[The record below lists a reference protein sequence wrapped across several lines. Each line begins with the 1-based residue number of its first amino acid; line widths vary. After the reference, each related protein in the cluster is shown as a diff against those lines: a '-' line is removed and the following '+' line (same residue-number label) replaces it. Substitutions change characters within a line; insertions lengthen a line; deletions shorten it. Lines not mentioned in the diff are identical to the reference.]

1 MMTKTIDE
9 LRAWAVDKGRFTTLS
24 DFTDFAREFVAY
36 RAEDNF
42 QAELVAANTPQ
53 YRFFQ
58 YREDAGYNITRP
70 INTKLFYEADEFDE
84 AVGMFEGALAL
95 VEQQAADEVEAGEA
109 AAIQRVIYTTQQS
122 IGAALDAISTS
133 NRARKVN
140 GDLFE
145 RFIGLAVQ
153 RCGVECRSG
162 VVKVPV
168 REAGSASFEINYQHD
183 LMLEVDG
190 ELKAIGSVKTS
201 SKDRVDKVFLD
212 KFMYT
217 QLTEVATP
225 HFAIFLNDVQ
235 RAGREPKYR
244 TSNTFLPG
252 KFKGYTVKLNPL
264 DGVYYCDL
272 LPMMETDPVFRD
284 HIDTIDKFFLRDLG
298 SFMTTPEN
306 SDVETDTESIVE
318 GTK

>member
-1 MMTKTIDE
+1 MKTKTIDE
-9 LRAWAVDKGRFTTLS
+9 LRTWAVDKDKFLSLS
-24 DFTDFAREFVAY
+24 DFTNFAKEFVAY
-36 RAEDNF
+36 RANTGF

-58 YREDAGYNITRP
+58 YNEDAGYKLTRP
-70 INTKLFYEADEFDE
+70 INTKLYYEADDFDD
-84 AVGMFEGALAL
+84 AVTLFNTALEL
-95 VEQQAADEVEAGEA
+95 VEQQSVDDISAEHAE
-109 AAIQRVIYTTQQS
+109 AIQRVIYTTQQS
-122 IGAALDAISTS
+122 IGAALDAIATS

-162 VVKVPV
+162 VVRVPV
-168 REAGSASFEINYQHD
+168 DDVSGTPFSINYQHD
-183 LMLEVDG
+183 LMVEVDG
-190 ELKAIGSVKTS
+190 DLKAIGSVKTS

-212 KFMYT
+212 KYMYT
-217 QLTEVATP
+217 QLTGVPTP

-235 RAGREPKYR
+235 RAGKEPKYR

-272 LPMMETDPVFRD
+272 LPMMETDPIFER
-284 HIDTIDKFFLRDLG
+284 HIDTIDKFFVRDLHA
-298 SFMTTPEN
+298 FVRAAPPAR
-306 SDVETDTESIVE
+306 VEKDTEPIVE
-318 GTK
+318 ATD